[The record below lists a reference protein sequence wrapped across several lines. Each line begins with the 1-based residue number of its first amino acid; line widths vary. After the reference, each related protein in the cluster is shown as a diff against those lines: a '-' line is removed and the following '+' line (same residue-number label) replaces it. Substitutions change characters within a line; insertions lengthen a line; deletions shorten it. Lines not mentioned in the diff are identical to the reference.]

1 MSQTQIPYTIIQGQ
15 LKTIYPIK
23 SFKNSFEQ
31 EHEVQEFDFEEVKRY
46 PKLIIFSCYNEK
58 IKLLKGI
65 EPGDIIRVQFQIESN
80 RHNSRSY
87 TNLKVYG
94 IEKIG

>member
-1 MSQTQIPYTIIQGQ
+1 MSQTQIPFTTIQGQ
-15 LKTIYPIK
+15 LKSIYPVK
-23 SFKNSFEQ
+23 SFKNSHGH

-65 EPGDIIRVQFQIESN
+65 EPGDIIRVHFQIESN
-80 RHNSRSY
+80 RHNERAY
-87 TNLKVYG
+87 TNLKVYE